1 MSKAEEEKIK
11 KAKDLLTFVLTIED
25 LEITLSTIEA
35 VIEILDDLA

>member
-1 MSKAEEEKIK
+1 MSKTEQEEIK